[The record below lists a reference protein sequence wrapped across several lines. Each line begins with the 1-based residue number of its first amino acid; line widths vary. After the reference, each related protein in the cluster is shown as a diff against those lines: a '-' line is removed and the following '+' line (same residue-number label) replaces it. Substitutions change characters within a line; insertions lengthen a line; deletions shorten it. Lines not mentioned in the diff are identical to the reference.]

1 MLDLI
6 HFDIH
11 SGEKGGIVLE
21 AFASYGPI
29 EIPLKSEVTLLLEET
44 DERGI
49 IQYEPDR
56 DLELEEDA
64 HRELKANYPL
74 LPTPE
79 EHVFRVNEDDL
90 FLFSKEVLPELEY
103 RYDVRIDDTSKERL
117 RINRSGVSSVW
128 HIKEGE
134 QGWFQFSIDW
144 QCEHGDV
151 PASELRQAVL
161 EGKPYI
167 RDPKGGFIELEQNAE
182 LDQIREVLKRAEE
195 TDDGVY
201 RSRMHFAP
209 ELLMMLED
217 SQMKR
222 AIETDTALERFF
234 EEMKEGELV
243 QKVPVPAHLDSI
255 LRNYQK
261 DGVSWFFFLKKYGF
275 GGVLADEM
283 GLGKTLQFLSFLSMA
298 KETGRTSIVIC
309 PKTLLLLWQEEAEKF
324 TPELKTMVID
334 GTQEERKEM
343 ISRAKDYDLIIVA
356 YSTAHRDVKDYLASA
371 IRFQFAVL
379 DEAQYIKNPTTATAK
394 AVKLLPSDIRFALTG
409 TPLENR
415 IKELW
420 SLFDY
425 LMPGFFGSTK
435 QFAAQYEKP
444 IEQHGEKTPIDKL
457 KRKIQPFLL
466 RRTKASELEELPP
479 KIEQTLHCVLTPEQT
494 LVYARTLEEVK
505 QQVARVVEEKGF
517 DRSRIE
523 ILSALMKLRRICD
536 HPALVDGRLPK
547 GPELSGKM
555 EHVFEL
561 IRQAQDGGHK
571 VLLFSQF
578 TSMLD
583 IIRNSLDEQNIGHCT
598 IEGKTRDRKAEIV
611 KFCED
616 PDVWV
621 FLLSLRAGG
630 TGLTLTEADTVILFD
645 PWWNP
650 MVEQQAMDRAHRIG
664 QLKTVNVYKLVTKGT
679 VEEKVVA
686 LQEKK
691 KQLFEALVEEQEASA
706 LSMTWEDVKGL
717 LE

>member
-1 MLDLI
+1 MENPKLHRKRVRLQMLDLI

-222 AIETDTALERFF
+222 AIETDTALERIF
-234 EEMKEGELV
+234 EE
-243 QKVPVPAHLDSI
+243 
-255 LRNYQK
+255 
-261 DGVSWFFFLKKYGF
+261 
-275 GGVLADEM
+275 
-283 GLGKTLQFLSFLSMA
+283 
-298 KETGRTSIVIC
+298 
-309 PKTLLLLWQEEAEKF
+309 
-324 TPELKTMVID
+324 
-334 GTQEERKEM
+334 
-343 ISRAKDYDLIIVA
+343 
-356 YSTAHRDVKDYLASA
+356 
-371 IRFQFAVL
+371 
-379 DEAQYIKNPTTATAK
+379 
-394 AVKLLPSDIRFALTG
+394 
-409 TPLENR
+409 
-415 IKELW
+415 
-420 SLFDY
+420 
-425 LMPGFFGSTK
+425 TK
-435 QFAAQYEKP
+435 
-444 IEQHGEKTPIDKL
+444 
-457 KRKIQPFLL
+457 
-466 RRTKASELEELPP
+466 
-479 KIEQTLHCVLTPEQT
+479 
-494 LVYARTLEEVK
+494 
-505 QQVARVVEEKGF
+505 
-517 DRSRIE
+517 
-523 ILSALMKLRRICD
+523 
-536 HPALVDGRLPK
+536 
-547 GPELSGKM
+547 
-555 EHVFEL
+555 
-561 IRQAQDGGHK
+561 
-571 VLLFSQF
+571 
-578 TSMLD
+578 
-583 IIRNSLDEQNIGHCT
+583 
-598 IEGKTRDRKAEIV
+598 
-611 KFCED
+611 
-616 PDVWV
+616 
-621 FLLSLRAGG
+621 
-630 TGLTLTEADTVILFD
+630 
-645 PWWNP
+645 
-650 MVEQQAMDRAHRIG
+650 
-664 QLKTVNVYKLVTKGT
+664 
-679 VEEKVVA
+679 
-686 LQEKK
+686 
-691 KQLFEALVEEQEASA
+691 
-706 LSMTWEDVKGL
+706 
-717 LE
+717 